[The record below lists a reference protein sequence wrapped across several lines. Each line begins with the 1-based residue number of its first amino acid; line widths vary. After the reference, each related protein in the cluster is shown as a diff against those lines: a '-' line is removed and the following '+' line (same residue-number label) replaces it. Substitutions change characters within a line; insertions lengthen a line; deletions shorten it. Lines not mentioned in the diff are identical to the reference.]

1 MEELAKRKDTIII
14 NVNKGDDILITH
26 VKKYINKA
34 NCQLSVKP
42 NYMALQEDQ
51 MLQHS
56 KLVND
61 KIDIKKESLL
71 SKKLADGLKCVNP
84 KVLHLTQ
91 NT

>member
-1 MEELAKRKDTIII
+1 
-14 NVNKGDDILITH
+14 
-26 VKKYINKA
+26 
-34 NCQLSVKP
+34 
-42 NYMALQEDQ
+42 MALQEDP

-91 NT
+91 NS

>member
-1 MEELAKRKDTIII
+1 
-14 NVNKGDDILITH
+14 
-26 VKKYINKA
+26 
-34 NCQLSVKP
+34 
-42 NYMALQEDQ
+42 MALQEDQ

-71 SKKLADGLKCVNP
+71 SKKLADLKCVNP